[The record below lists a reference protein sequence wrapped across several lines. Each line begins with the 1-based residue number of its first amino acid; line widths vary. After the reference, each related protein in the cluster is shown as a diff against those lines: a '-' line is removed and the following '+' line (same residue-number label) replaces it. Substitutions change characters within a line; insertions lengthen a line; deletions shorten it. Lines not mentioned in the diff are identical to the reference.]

1 VTVGDHQEL
10 GIHQE
15 DLGKGLHTTETE
27 ATLRIDPGGTTGAMT
42 TRIDDIGIGGMTI
55 VIGGTRV
62 SRARRPA
69 IHPVDRRRLF
79 CTLPRVFTCQ
89 EQ

>member
-1 VTVGDHQEL
+1 
-10 GIHQE
+10 
-15 DLGKGLHTTETE
+15 
-27 ATLRIDPGGTTGAMT
+27 MT

-69 IHPVDRRRLF
+69 IRPVDRRRLF
-79 CTLPRVFTCQ
+79 CTLRRVFTCQ